1 MTYPDP
7 TTTDTTLVTAKATP
21 VPEELVTQSGQPV
34 RGFLLEVGSL
44 TFPIYGDAAQG
55 WSIMRRDI
63 ADGTPFRYDT
73 FDELLFALLN
83 FSVVSSGQA

>member
-1 MTYPDP
+1 MTYSDR
-7 TTTDTTLVTAKATP
+7 TTADTTSVTAKTTGL
-21 VPEELVTQSGQPV
+21 PEELVTQTGQPV

-44 TFPIYGDAAQG
+44 TFPVYGDAAQG
-55 WSIMRRDI
+55 WSIVRRDI
-63 ADGTPFRYDT
+63 ADGTPFRYGT